1 MKVQVRY
8 LWGREDLPVK
18 AAIKDLIRAFKPLSS
33 DIELLDAE
41 QFLNKE
47 FSDEDF
53 VKFTH
58 AYLLWGNRLEELR
71 KSMTEADYRKRSQS
85 ITVVGGILTRIIA
98 ARGAYFQKAKKP

>member
-18 AAIKDLIRAFKPLSS
+18 TAIKDLIKAFKPLAG
-33 DIELLDAE
+33 DIELLDALK
-41 QFLNKE
+41 FLEKE

-53 VKFTH
+53 VRFTH
-58 AYLLWGNRLEELR
+58 AYLLWGNRLEEQR
-71 KSMTEADYRKRSQS
+71 KTMSEAEYRKKTQL

-98 ARGAYFQKAKKP
+98 ARGAYFQRAKKD